1 MTSNPTCNKI
11 PTYKSYQ
18 MDTFLKF
25 KEFQINSIL
34 ILLQA
39 SKKFCDLE
47 AISLRI
53 AYTLH

>member
-1 MTSNPTCNKI
+1 
-11 PTYKSYQ
+11 